1 MELEAIIKERIQERF
16 DILQEL
22 YTIWF
27 TENPAYIVPKKRF
40 YPDAHIERQRTI
52 TYLLNKGFIV
62 VDPVENEPAMV
73 AVSITVNGID
83 FFEQGLLD
91 GKGNGWSVVTEHLDE

>member
-1 MELEAIIKERIQERF
+1 MELEAVIKERIQERF

-62 VDPVENEPAMV
+62 ADPLERDPEMV
-73 AVSITVNGID
+73 AVSITVHGID
-83 FFEQGLLD
+83 FLN
-91 GKGNGWSVVTEHLDE
+91 KVVWMAKAMAGRL

>member
-1 MELEAIIKERIQERF
+1 MELETVIKERIQERF

-27 TENPAYIVPKKRF
+27 TENPAYIVAKKRF

-52 TYLLNKGFIV
+52 TYLLDKGFIV
-62 VDPVENEPAMV
+62 ADPVENEPEMI
-73 AVSITVNGID
+73 AVSITVTGID
-83 FFEQGLLD
+83 FFEQGRLRSI
-91 GKGNGWSVVTEHLDE
+91 GNGWSVVTEYLDE